1 MIQRWDIRARVL
13 LATIPPLLALA
24 LILTAS
30 YIQSQ
35 LAEHEESYRAQ
46 GQAFARQ
53 LAAASEYSLFSG
65 NREALQ
71 RLAVAMLAERDV
83 SGILILDA
91 NGATLARSG
100 LLDRELPALEQLGAR
115 SLVHSAGH
123 TLRVIE
129 PVLPSSLEL
138 DDGLSGVA
146 LGIGAAASPPQ
157 PLGVVVLDL
166 SRAQIDE
173 HLREQLGT
181 AVISILAV
189 LAGSVLLANYMSR
202 GVTVPI
208 RQVASAVERIGRGQF
223 SARVPTVGGGTL
235 RTLTDGV
242 NKMAAQLASAHE
254 DMSRQIAE
262 ATSELRARKE
272 DAERA
277 TLAKSRFLA
286 AASHDL
292 RQPMHALGLFIAEL
306 AQHKHSPEVRRLV
319 ERIAASAGAIENLL
333 DSLLDISRLDAD
345 VVRPNIRPFALQPL
359 LDRIA
364 TEERPGA
371 QGGELELKA
380 RPTEAWISS
389 DPVLFER
396 ILGNLVSNAVRYTP
410 KGRVLVACRRRGN
423 RLRIEV
429 RDNGIGIPVESQES
443 IFQEFV
449 QLHNPERSRD
459 KGLGLGLPIV
469 RRLTDLLGHRLSLRS
484 APGRGSVFAIEV
496 PMADPQPLEAPSSEE
511 RTPGDMGG
519 LRVALIDDDPLARS
533 SMHSLL
539 VSWGCRVVAA
549 GGPQALIDA
558 LQQDGTEPQIVISD
572 FRLAGDANGVETI
585 RRVRALFARPIP
597 AMLISGDTGEET
609 LRLAQEEGLP
619 LLHKPVRPA
628 RLRALLNRLPRSDEE

>member
-1 MIQRWDIRARVL
+1 MIQGWDIRARVL
-13 LATIPPLLALA
+13 LATVLPLLALA

-30 YIQSQ
+30 YVQSR
-35 LAEHEESYRAQ
+35 LAEHEDAYRAQ

-65 NREALQ
+65 NRDALQ
-71 RLAVAMLAERDV
+71 RLAVAMLSERDV
-83 SGILILDA
+83 SGILIMDS
-91 NGATLARSG
+91 NGVVLAQSG
-100 LLDRELPALEQLGAR
+100 LLDRELPAVEDVTATSSVQSAR
-115 SLVHSAGH
+115 N

-129 PVLPSSLEL
+129 PVMPSSLEL

-146 LGIGAAASPPQ
+146 LGIGAAASAPQ
-157 PLGVVVLDL
+157 PLGAVVLDL

-173 HLREQLGT
+173 LLQQQLIT
-181 AVISILAV
+181 AVVSILGV

-208 RQVASAVERIGRGQF
+208 RQVALAVQRIGRGEF

-235 RTLTDGV
+235 STLTDGV
-242 NKMAAQLASAHE
+242 NEMAGQLASLHE
-254 DMSRQIAE
+254 DMSRQIAD
-262 ATSELRARKE
+262 ATSELRARKD

-306 AQHKHSPEVRRLV
+306 AQHKHSAEVRRLV

-345 VVRPNIRPFALQPL
+345 VVRPNVRPFPLQPL

-371 QGGELELKA
+371 QVRDLELRA
-380 RPTEAWISS
+380 RPTDAWINS

-396 ILGNLVSNAVRYTP
+396 ILGNLVSNAVRYTR
-410 KGRVLVACRRRGN
+410 KGRVLVACRRRGGK
-423 RLRIEV
+423 LRIEV
-429 RDNGIGIPVESQES
+429 RDNGMGIPEEALES

-449 QLHNPERSRD
+449 QLHNPERARD

-484 APGRGSVFAIEV
+484 APGRGSVFAVEV
-496 PMADPQPLEAPSSEE
+496 PLVDPQPEDQSQGEDRA
-511 RTPGDMGG
+511 PGDMGG
-519 LRVALIDDDPLARS
+519 LRVALVDDDPLART
-533 SMHSLL
+533 SMESLL
-539 VSWGCRVVAA
+539 TSWGCDVVAA
-549 GGPQALIDA
+549 ASHEALVDT
-558 LQQDGTEPQIVISD
+558 LQREDVAPRIIISD
-572 FRLAGDANGVETI
+572 FRLAGVLNGVDVI
-585 RRVRALFARPIP
+585 RSVRALVGDEVP

-609 LRLAQEEGLP
+609 LRLAQQEGLP

-628 RLRALLNRLPRSDEE
+628 RLRAILNRLPTNTEE

>member
-13 LATIPPLLALA
+13 LATVLPLLALA

-30 YIQSQ
+30 YVQSQ
-35 LAEHEESYRAQ
+35 LAEHEEAYRAQ

-65 NREALQ
+65 NRDALQ

-91 NGATLARSG
+91 NGAVLARSG
-100 LLDRELPALEQLGAR
+100 RLDRELPPAGAISAR
-115 SLVHSAGH
+115 SAVQSAEH

-138 DDGLSGVA
+138 DDGLSGA
-146 LGIGAAASPPQ
+146 APGTGAAASPPQ
-157 PLGVVVLDL
+157 PLGTVVLDL

-173 HLREQLGT
+173 NLRQQLIM
-181 AVISILAV
+181 AVVSILGV
-189 LAGSVLLANYMSR
+189 LGGSVLLANYMSR
-202 GVTVPI
+202 GVTLPI
-208 RQVASAVERIGRGQF
+208 RQVAMAVERIGRGEF
-223 SARVPTVGGGTL
+223 SVRVPTVGGGTL

-242 NKMAAQLASAHE
+242 NHMAAQLASAHE

-262 ATSELRARKE
+262 ATAELRARKE

-345 VVRPNIRPFALQPL
+345 VVRPNVRAFALQPL

-371 QGGELELKA
+371 PAGELELKA
-380 RPTEAWISS
+380 RPTDAWISS

-396 ILGNLVSNAVRYTP
+396 ILGNLVGNAVRYTR
-410 KGRVLVACRRRGN
+410 KGRVLVACRRRGD

-429 RDNGIGIPVESQES
+429 RDNGMGIPAESQEA
-443 IFQEFV
+443 IFHEFV

-469 RRLTDLLGHRLSLRS
+469 RRLTELLGHRLTLRS
-484 APGRGSVFAIEV
+484 APGRGSVFAVEV
-496 PMADPQPLEAPSSEE
+496 PLAKPQPPDAPGSDE
-511 RTPGDMGG
+511 RAPGDMGG
-519 LRVALIDDDPLARS
+519 LRIALIDDDPLART

-539 VSWGCRVVAA
+539 VSWGCHVVAET
-549 GGPQALIDA
+549 GPQALIDS
-558 LQQDGTEPQIVISD
+558 LHRDGIEPQIIISD
-572 FRLAGDANGVETI
+572 FRLAGTANGVEAI
-585 RRVRALFARPIP
+585 RSVRALFARSIP
-597 AMLISGDTGEET
+597 ALLISGDTGEET
-609 LRLAQEEGLP
+609 LRLAHAEGLP

>member
-13 LATIPPLLALA
+13 LATVAPLLALA
-24 LILTAS
+24 LMLTAS

-35 LAEHEESYRAQ
+35 LAEHEDAYRAQ

-65 NREALQ
+65 NRDALQ
-71 RLAVAMLAERDV
+71 RLSIAMLSEQDV
-83 SGILILDA
+83 SGIVIMDA
-91 NGATLARSG
+91 NGVVLAQSG
-100 LLDRELPALEQLGAR
+100 LLDRELPALEAVAR
-115 SLVHSAGH
+115 AARVQTARN
-123 TLRVIE
+123 TLRIIE
-129 PVLPSSLEL
+129 PVMPSSLEL

-146 LGIGAAASPPQ
+146 LGIGAAATPPQ
-157 PLGVVVLDL
+157 PLGAVVLDL
-166 SRAQIDE
+166 SRAQLDDR
-173 HLREQLGT
+173 LKQQLIT
-181 AVISILAV
+181 AVISILTV
-189 LAGSVLLANYMSR
+189 LGGSVLLANYMSR

-208 RQVASAVERIGRGQF
+208 RQVAMAVQRIGRGEF

-242 NKMAAQLASAHE
+242 NEMAAQLASLHD

-262 ATSELRARKE
+262 ATSELRERKE

-306 AQHKHSPEVRRLV
+306 AQHKHSAEVRRLV
-319 ERIAASAGAIENLL
+319 ERIGASAGAIENLL

-345 VVRPNIRPFALQPL
+345 VVRPNVRAFALQPV

-364 TEERPGA
+364 AEERTDA
-371 QGGELELKA
+371 QVRDLELKA
-380 RPTEAWISS
+380 RPTDAWISS

-396 ILGNLVSNAVRYTP
+396 ILGNLVSNAVRYTR
-410 KGRVLVACRRRGN
+410 KGRVLVACRRRGQN
-423 RLRIEV
+423 LRIEV
-429 RDNGIGIPVESQES
+429 RDNGMGIPEDSQEV

-484 APGRGSVFAIEV
+484 APGHGSIFAIEV
-496 PMADPQPLEAPSSEE
+496 PLVAAQPDEAQAGEE
-511 RTPGDMGG
+511 RAPGDMGG
-519 LRVALIDDDPLARS
+519 LRIALIDDDPLART
-533 SMHSLL
+533 SMQSLL
-539 VSWGCRVVAA
+539 TSWGCDVVAGA
-549 GGPQALIDA
+549 GHEALVDT
-558 LQQDGTEPQIVISD
+558 LQREAIEPQIIISD
-572 FRLAGDANGVETI
+572 FRLAGALNGVDVI
-585 RRVRALFARPIP
+585 RSVRALCGHDIP
-597 AMLISGDTGEET
+597 ALLITGDTGEET
-609 LRLAQEEGLP
+609 LRLAQQERLP

-628 RLRALLNRLPRSDEE
+628 RLRALLNRMQVNTDE